1 MKKDAHL
8 IIKLFKSDFNMT
20 NLIIIFALIWIYSF
34 FSTITSEFKNGSN
47 KIVWILLLI
56 FLPVSAILYPFIGKA
71 QVVNNE
77 NNNTLE
83 NIVLWIIF
91 IASSMLATYG
101 FFTIKKYY
109 NIESS
114 DHYGAIGQY
123 IILIF
128 ATFVIAMI
136 LAMIF
141 GFLFRF
147 FNVKKLKKV
156 IPYAL
161 VGISLF
167 IIGGTLANV
176 YKKNEQN
183 DQDLLV
189 VAEQSF
195 NDKSYKKAYDIFLP
209 LAEKGNST
217 AQYYLGEI
225 YTLALGVEQN
235 YLEAFK
241 LYEKSA
247 LKNDY
252 RAQNALANM
261 YYFGYGVKKDYQK
274 AIQWYTKSAD
284 QGYHWAQANLASM
297 YLHGTGTQID
307 YQKAFKLYVTSSLQ
321 NNNVAYYSL
330 GYMHYFG
337 YGVEK
342 DLEKAKSY
350 YKKAC
355 ELGDEKGCE
364 EYKKI

>member
-1 MKKDAHL
+1 
-8 IIKLFKSDFNMT
+8 MT

-34 FSTITSEFKNGSN
+34 FSTITSEFKNSSN

-56 FLPVSAILYPFIGKA
+56 FLPISAIFYPFIGKA
-71 QVVNNE
+71 QVVSNE

-83 NIVLWIIF
+83 NIVMWIVF
-91 IASSMLATYG
+91 ITSSILATYG

-109 NIESS
+109 NIENS

-128 ATFVIAMI
+128 ATFVIAMV
-136 LAMIF
+136 LAMIL
-141 GFLFRF
+141 GFLSRF
-147 FNVKKLKKV
+147 FNIRKFKKI

-161 VGISLF
+161 IGIGLF

-195 NDKSYKKAYDIFLP
+195 NDKSYKKAYDLFLP

-225 YTLALGVEQN
+225 YVLALGVEQS

-241 LYEKSA
+241 QYEKSA
-247 LKNDY
+247 LQNDY
-252 RAQNALANM
+252 RAQNSLANM
-261 YYFGYGVKKDYQK
+261 YYSGYGVKQNYQKAIYWYTKSANQGYHWAETNLANMYLYGAGTQIDYHKAFKLYEASSLQNNNIAHYSLGYMYNFGYGVKKDLNK
-274 AIQWYTKSAD
+274 A
-284 QGYHWAQANLASM
+284 
-297 YLHGTGTQID
+297 
-307 YQKAFKLYVTSSLQ
+307 
-321 NNNVAYYSL
+321 
-330 GYMHYFG
+330 
-337 YGVEK
+337 VE
-342 DLEKAKSY
+342 Y
-350 YKKAC
+350 YKKSC
-355 ELGDEKGCE
+355 ELGNEKACE
-364 EYKKI
+364 II